1 VKLLWFLLGL
11 AAGLCYLAYY
21 QSRLRLKLKLIL
33 QNLQAAPASTPLESI
48 GRLAAIVDQ
57 QQQTNQQLAQQL
69 DSWQQILHTAPISYL
84 QVDDENHLYW
94 SNIQACQ
101 LLSIDPEKQGQKGR
115 RLLLELVRSYE
126 LDRLIGE
133 ARMTHNTCQKE
144 WLFRPSSPDAASSPQ
159 QYPLRGYAFP
169 LPVGHVGIFLEDR
182 QEAITLAQE
191 RDRWASDVAHEL
203 KTPLTSI
210 RLVAETLH
218 TRLDSPLRIWVDR
231 LLNETIRLSALVQDL
246 LDLGRTA
253 LKLPQDLSLKT
264 VDLPS
269 LIQSAWLGLEPLADK
284 KQLRLDY
291 SGPGSLRLQADEARL
306 YRVLL
311 NLLDNSI
318 KYSPTHQP
326 VTVRVSVVTIPHPA
340 GQHSGGSNRAAQ
352 REIQVDVVDSGPGFP
367 DQALPHVFERF
378 YRADPARSRGAGEA
392 PAAHEESTVNNRP
405 PSMSWVNWN
414 SPIDGSKLPTASG
427 NTVPAT
433 SADIP
438 PTLDVT
444 LSTQRPSSGSG
455 LGLAIV
461 QQIVEAHGGSVRARN
476 HPQRGAWLQ
485 FFLPWQ
491 PSNQS
496 GVYNTVDELGY
507 KS

>member
-11 AAGLCYLAYY
+11 AVGLGYLVYY
-21 QSRLRLKLKLIL
+21 QTRLRLKLKLIL
-33 QNLQAAPASTPLESI
+33 HDLQVTPASSPVTAI
-48 GRLAAIVDQ
+48 GQLAMFIHQ
-57 QQQTNQQLAQQL
+57 QQQTHQALTQQLET
-69 DSWQQILHTAPISYL
+69 WQQILHAAPISYL
-84 QVDDENHLYW
+84 QVDDENHLCW

-133 ARMTHNTCQKE
+133 ARATHNPCQKE
-144 WLFRPSSPDAASSPQ
+144 WLFRPSSTDAASSTQ

-169 LPVGHVGIFLEDR
+169 LPAGHVGIFLEDR
-182 QEAITLAQE
+182 QEATTLAQE

-218 TRLDSPLRIWVDR
+218 TRVDSPLRIWVDR

-269 LIQSAWLGLEPLADK
+269 LIQSAWLGLEPLAGK
-284 KQLRLDY
+284 KQLWLDY
-291 SGPGSLRLQADEARL
+291 SGPSSLRIQADEARL

-318 KYSPTHQP
+318 KYSPANQP
-326 VTVRVSVVTIPHPA
+326 VSVQVSVITTPHLSREYSRGSKA
-340 GQHSGGSNRAAQ
+340 GQQG
-352 REIQVDVVDSGPGFP
+352 IQVDVIDSGPGFP
-367 DQALPHVFERF
+367 EHALPHVFERF
-378 YRADPARSRGAGEA
+378 YRADPARSRGAGG
-392 PAAHEESTVNNRP
+392 PPQGTHEESTVNNSP
-405 PSMSWVNWN
+405 PSVSWVNWSRPDWN
-414 SPIDGSKLPTASG
+414 TLPTASG
-427 NTVPAT
+427 DSLPAT
-433 SADIP
+433 SAEAP
-438 PTLDVT
+438 LTLDGT
-444 LSTQRPSSGSG
+444 LPTQRPSSGSG

-461 QQIVEAHGGSVRARN
+461 QQIVEAHGGSVRASN
-476 HPQRGAWLQ
+476 HPERGAWLQ

-491 PSNQS
+491 PSHQP
-496 GVYNTVDELGY
+496 GIYNTVDE
-507 KS
+507 